1 MKSRRDLDYESFLT
15 LASHLGFNI
24 DDDHMNDLYTE
35 VKTMNRRMQEL
46 DNVLLPRTKDSPD
59 MKEKP

>member
-15 LASHLGFNI
+15 LASQQGFNI
-24 DDDHMNDLYTE
+24 DDGHMNDLYTE

-59 MKEKP
+59 MKEKL